1 MRPRPVRLILPHMAL
16 SAARPAPSPLL
27 RFARP
32 IGALLSIAH
41 YVLLTMTLW
50 LLSINVTVLHAQ
62 EASCSAEVPV
72 AGIVRTV
79 RMAGSTQSS
88 TLASLPDS
96 IGMDWRMGGAHI
108 SYRLP
113 IAPCPAGTVR
123 GLYIGANVTSYTLVA
138 ELGGY
143 KGGQALADSPS
154 PNDAM
159 PRWQPLRAVQ
169 PPANPADEP
178 WAQRSG
184 DAGLIYSGRAPTVYA
199 LPAGATAV
207 HLRLQTPS
215 NFPFGLGV
223 ARVGPLEAALLT
235 HGNDERVGLA
245 EQSSLALA
253 MGVVGAMAL
262 LAWCVRRQDLALLFF
277 GLATVVFALR
287 TGLDYTQLIYLPALL
302 FENLIR
308 WTLVLLAITL
318 TSANLIA
325 VNAWSA
331 SAQRGMLLL
340 GAGFSALF
348 VALLIPGLEQLGLH
362 TMTFR
367 RIAFFLS
374 VLLTLYAMWHTFAA
388 RKRIGLVRA
397 GAVLIAYALILAV
410 GRVIAMR
417 NVGQSGFSHGGYF
430 IYAYSVLV
438 LVVGALVGERALRA
452 LQRAEGLNAELAQRV
467 AEKNTEL
474 AQFYAQQRDAELQAE
489 REDARQH
496 ERERLTREMH
506 DGIGAQLMTAL
517 RGVERGA
524 YGKEQV
530 AQSLQDGLDEL
541 RLLMDSADV
550 GRSLQGALATWR
562 NRWDARLA
570 AVGLALVWEIDGAIE
585 GVVLPEDTVL
595 QLMRMV
601 QEAVTNTVKHANA
614 SHITVHAGLANS
626 DAGGRVLHLQ
636 VCDNGKGLPDAPE
649 LAAHVGAAPPTPAS
663 PASSATSTTATQR
676 GLRHIAHRASAI
688 GAQCEVRSLAA
699 PAHGVC
705 VRVSLSVQI
714 QNPA

>member
-1 MRPRPVRLILPHMAL
+1 M
-16 SAARPAPSPLL
+16 
-27 RFARP
+27 
-32 IGALLSIAH
+32 
-41 YVLLTMTLW
+41 
-50 LLSINVTVLHAQ
+50 
-62 EASCSAEVPV
+62 

-79 RMAGSTQSS
+79 RMAGSTKSS
-88 TLASLPDS
+88 TLASLPDR
-96 IGMDWRMGGAHI
+96 IELDLRVGGAQI
-108 SYRLP
+108 SYTLP

-138 ELGGY
+138 ELGNS
-143 KGGQALADSPS
+143 L
-154 PNDAM
+154 
-159 PRWQPLRAVQ
+159 QPLRAVQ

-199 LPAGATAV
+199 LPAGATTV
-207 HLRLQTPS
+207 HMVLQTPS

-223 ARVGPLEAALLT
+223 ARVGPLETTLLA

-262 LAWCVRRQDLALLFF
+262 LAWCVRRKDLALLFF
-277 GLATVVFALR
+277 GFATVVFALR
-287 TGLDYTQLIYLPALL
+287 TWLDYTQLIYLPALF
-302 FENLIR
+302 FENFIR
-308 WTLVLLAITL
+308 WTLVLMSMALA
-318 TSANLIA
+318 SANLIA
-325 VNAWSA
+325 VNVWSMGVR
-331 SAQRGMLLL
+331 RGMLWL
-340 GAGFSALF
+340 GACFSALF
-348 VALLIPGLEQLGLH
+348 LALFIPGVERWHLH
-362 TMTFR
+362 TMSFR
-367 RIAFFLS
+367 WIAFDIS
-374 VLLTLYAMWHTFAA
+374 VLLTFYVMWHTFAA
-388 RKRIGLVRA
+388 RQRIGLVRA
-397 GAVLIAYALILAV
+397 GAVLAGYGLILVV
-410 GRVIAMR
+410 GYVIAMR
-417 NVGQSGFSHGGYF
+417 NMGQSSFSHGAYF
-430 IYAYSVLV
+430 IYAYGVLV

-467 AEKNTEL
+467 SEKNTEL
-474 AQFYAQQRDAELQAE
+474 AQFYALQHDAELLAE
-489 REDARQH
+489 REGARQH

-524 YGKEQV
+524 FGKEQV

-595 QLMRMV
+595 QLMRIV
-601 QEAVTNTVKHANA
+601 QEAVTNTVKHASA
-614 SHITVHAGLANS
+614 SSITVNAGLA
-626 DAGGRVLHLQ
+626 GPLLHVE
-636 VCDNGKGLPDAPE
+636 VCDNGKGLADAPE
-649 LAAHVGAAPPTPAS
+649 LAAHAGATPLT
-663 PASSATSTTATQR
+663 PASSATTSITTQR

-688 GAQCEVRSLAA
+688 GAQCVVRSLAA

-705 VRVSLSVQI
+705 VRVSLLVLKHSEPSRAI
-714 QNPA
+714 QEA

>member
-1 MRPRPVRLILPHMAL
+1 MQK
-16 SAARPAPSPLL
+16 
-27 RFARP
+27 
-32 IGALLSIAH
+32 IAY
-41 YVLLTMTLW
+41 YVLLTLTLW
-50 LLSINVTVLHAQ
+50 VFSVNFTVLHAQ
-62 EASCSAEVPV
+62 EASCNAEVPV
-72 AGIVRTV
+72 EGIVRTT

-96 IGMDWRMGGAHI
+96 IGLDLRMGGTQI

-138 ELGGY
+138 ELGGHE
-143 KGGQALADSPS
+143 GGQALTGLPLPS
-154 PNDAM
+154 DAL
-159 PRWQPLRAVQ
+159 PRWLPLRAVQ
-169 PPANPADEP
+169 PPANPADAP

-207 HLRLQTPS
+207 HMQLQTPS

-223 ARVGPLEAALLT
+223 ARVGPLEATLLN
-235 HGNDERVGLA
+235 HGKDERVGLA
-245 EQSSLALA
+245 EQSSLAMV
-253 MGVVGAMAL
+253 MGVVGAIAL
-262 LAWCVRRQDLALLFF
+262 LAWCVRRKDFALLFF
-277 GLATVVFALR
+277 GFATVVFALR
-287 TGLDYTQLIYLPALL
+287 TWLDYTQLIYLPALF
-302 FENLIR
+302 FENFIR
-308 WTLVLLAITL
+308 WTLVLMSMALA
-318 TSANLIA
+318 SANLIA
-325 VNAWSA
+325 VNAWSIRVR
-331 SAQRGMLLL
+331 RGMLWL
-340 GAGFSALF
+340 GACFSALF
-348 VALLIPGLEQLGLH
+348 LALLIPGVERWHLH
-362 TMTFR
+362 TMSFR
-367 RIAFFLS
+367 WIAFDIS
-374 VLLTLYAMWHTFAA
+374 VLLTFYVMWHTFAA
-388 RKRIGLVRA
+388 RQRIGLVRA
-397 GAVLIAYALILAV
+397 GAVLAAYGLILVV
-410 GRVIAMR
+410 GYVIASR
-417 NVGQSGFSHGGYF
+417 NMGQSGFSHGGYF

-474 AQFYAQQRDAELQAE
+474 AQFYAQQRDAELQVE
-489 REDARQH
+489 REGARQH

-614 SHITVHAGLANS
+614 SHITVNAGLAHS
-626 DAGGRVLHLQ
+626 DAGGRLLHLQ
-636 VCDNGKGLPDAPE
+636 VCDNGQGMADAPE
-649 LAAHVGAAPPTPAS
+649 LAAHAGAAPPAPAS
-663 PASSATSTTATQR
+663 PASSATATTSTTSTISITTQR

-705 VRVSLSVQI
+705 VRVSLPVLI
-714 QNPA
+714 QNAA

>member
-1 MRPRPVRLILPHMAL
+1 MQK
-16 SAARPAPSPLL
+16 
-27 RFARP
+27 
-32 IGALLSIAH
+32 IAH
-41 YVLLTMTLW
+41 YVLLTVTW
-50 LLSINVTVLHAQ
+50 CFFSVNFTVLHAQ
-62 EASCSAEVPV
+62 EASCRTEVPV
-72 AGIVRTV
+72 AGIVRAV
-79 RMAGSTQSS
+79 SMADSLQTS
-88 TLASLPDS
+88 TLASLPDN
-96 IGMDWRMGGAHI
+96 IALDMRMGNAQI
-108 SYRLP
+108 SYNLP

-138 ELGGY
+138 QLGASD
-143 KGGQALADSPS
+143 QAL
-154 PNDAM
+154 
-159 PRWQPLRAVQ
+159 QPLRAVQ
-169 PPANPADEP
+169 PPANPATEP

-199 LPAGATAV
+199 LPEGAKAV
-207 HLRLQTPS
+207 RMQLQTPS

-223 ARVGPLEAALLT
+223 ARLGPLEATLLT

-245 EQSSLALA
+245 EQSSLAMV

-262 LAWCVRRQDLALLFF
+262 LAWCVRRKDLALLFF
-277 GLATVVFALR
+277 GFATLVFALR
-287 TGLDYTQLIYLPALL
+287 TGLDYTQLIYLPPLF
-302 FENLIR
+302 FENFIR

-325 VNAWSA
+325 VNAWSV
-331 SAQRGMLLL
+331 SIQRGMLLI

-348 VALLIPGLEQLGLH
+348 LALLIPGIGRLQLN
-362 TMTFR
+362 TMGFR
-367 RIAFFLS
+367 WIAFGLS
-374 VLLTLYAMWHTFAA
+374 VLLTVYAMWHTFAA
-388 RKRIGLVRA
+388 RQRVGLVRA

-410 GRVIAMR
+410 GQVIAMR

-467 AEKNTEL
+467 AEKNNEL

-489 REDARQH
+489 REGARQH

-524 YGKEQV
+524 YGTAQV

-570 AVGLALVWEIDGAIE
+570 AVGLGLVWEIDGAIE

-595 QLMRMV
+595 QLMRIV
-601 QEAVTNTVKHANA
+601 QEAVTNAVKHANA
-614 SHITVHAGLANS
+614 SHITVNAGLLGS
-626 DAGGRVLHLQ
+626 ILHLE
-636 VCDNGKGLPDAPE
+636 VCDNGAGLPVQTFAS
-649 LAAHVGAAPPTPAS
+649 TPDL
-663 PASSATSTTATQR
+663 TSNTTTQR

-688 GAQCEVRSLAA
+688 GGQCNVRSLAA

-705 VRVSLSVQI
+705 VRVSLPVLVQ
-714 QNPA
+714 NLS